1 MKINKIA
8 VADSTYLSPLA
19 SLAVPPKQLHIL
31 GTLPQARRP
40 SIAIVGTRKP
50 TAYGR
55 EVTELFARQLAMR
68 GIIVISG
75 LAIGVDSIAH
85 RTALEAKGTTL
96 AILANALPAIYPA
109 SNRQLAD
116 AIIASGGAVISE
128 HGPDDHYVVG
138 KWSFLERNRLV
149 SGLADAILITEAS
162 ASSGTLNT
170 ASHALEQGKDV
181 FVVPG
186 NITSP
191 SSLGCNTLIKQ
202 GAIPVTSPED
212 ILEIV
217 SPSQH
222 TLSQSSLPL
231 GDTALENAIIRLIS
245 DGMRDGD
252 SLQQSL
258 DIPIAELNAA
268 LTMMELRGL
277 VRSLGASRW
286 TLR

>member
-50 TAYGR
+50 TTYGR

-85 RTALEAKGTTL
+85 RTVLEANGTTL
-96 AILANALPAIYPA
+96 AVLANALPAIYPA

-116 AIIASGGAVISE
+116 AIIASGGSVISE

-202 GAIPVTSPED
+202 GATPVTSPDD
-212 ILEIV
+212 IIEILL
-217 SPSQH
+217 PHQAK
-222 TLSQSSLPL
+222 SQSAASLGQTPI
-231 GDTALENAIIRLIS
+231 EQKIIEHIS
-245 DGMRDGD
+245 AGVRDGD
-252 SLQQSL
+252 QLLGILS
-258 DIPIAELNAA
+258 IEVAELNTA
-268 LTMMELRGL
+268 LTMMEMNGTIKSFGSNQWGLR
-277 VRSLGASRW
+277 
-286 TLR
+286 